1 MTEVPCDFVYGYD
14 CILRWCGLE
23 QNKEVTLARPIKG
36 WTRSRIAL
44 VDPGC
49 HDKDK
54 WVVISTDLRSKS
66 AGDNHEAAL
75 RFTED
80 EWGSEATAAWQ
91 PGSKATCIFT
101 THYGEVKMMYTK
113 GVEQLVT
120 KRYAGAIRIVDEHLQ
135 FWIPYQWTSP

>member
-1 MTEVPCDFVYGYD
+1 MIETACDFVYNFD
-14 CILRWCGLE
+14 RVLSWRGLE
-23 QNKEVTLARPIKG
+23 QNKEVMLPHPIKG

-44 VDPGC
+44 IDPGSP
-49 HDKDK
+49 HVDQ

-66 AGDNHEAAL
+66 EGEGHEEAL

-80 EWGSEATAAWQ
+80 EWGKKAAAAWQ

-113 GVEQLVT
+113 NVEQLVP
-120 KRYAGAIRIVDEHLQ
+120 KRYAGAIRLVDHHLQ
-135 FWIPYQWTSP
+135 FWIPQQWKSQ